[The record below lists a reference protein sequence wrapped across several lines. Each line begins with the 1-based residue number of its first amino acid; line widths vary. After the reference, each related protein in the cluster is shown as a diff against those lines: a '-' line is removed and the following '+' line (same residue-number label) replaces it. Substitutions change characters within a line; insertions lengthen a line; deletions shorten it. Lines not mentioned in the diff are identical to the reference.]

1 MATCDHLGSQNP
13 HIHNR
18 TRYPVIERAVGE
30 FRAKAERLY
39 PSEVRASLKSLVRDT
54 TKRETNRES
63 GQYGD
68 VSWSCET

>member
-1 MATCDHLGSQNP
+1 MRPSLIPNLR
-13 HIHNR
+13 IHNQ

-54 TKRETNRES
+54 TRRDTKSES
-63 GQYGD
+63 GQYEN
-68 VSWSCET
+68 VSRSRET